1 MKLQKKFRLGIILL
15 VFIPVLIMGTVSY
28 VFYSGMI
35 EHKTYAF
42 YRVSLQD
49 TDRKLEFALN
59 EISTLSDL
67 AITQPVLQQILK
79 EPPERIGSELAQAL
93 NHLIMVH
100 PKITA
105 FRLYSGDKLIYSTAG
120 PAAEPHTLDDFPWS
134 HEMSSLKGR
143 PLWLGP
149 GENGTYDSGNPVLL
163 HARIIKDYY
172 SLKDI
177 GAIVI
182 TVKPDVLEQALWGA
196 NTIDGSD
203 ILLLN
208 REGKVVWDRS
218 GASTGRVLPA
228 HLLEHDEEGYQF
240 ARFNDADSMLTTVSS
255 SREGW
260 LLTAVT
266 PVKELQK
273 ETGAIR
279 NVALGL
285 LLFSLLMCL
294 IFERLFVMK
303 LVRTIV
309 VSARGM
315 KRVEQG
321 QFIELKSPTG
331 WRDET
336 GMLVNGF
343 NQMSRQISD
352 LLNEVK
358 KEQKRKKEAEMHALV
373 AQINPHFIYN
383 SLESINSMAVLAG
396 NRDISRI
403 VISLGKLLRISI
415 NENVESIPLSMELEH
430 VKHYLD
436 IQKMRFRD
444 QFDYAIVCPDELKS
458 CMTLKLIVQP
468 LVENALYHG
477 IETKQEPGFIRIEVT
492 ESQSQ
497 PHLFIDVA
505 DTGSGFD
512 HAQFEKLWSVPAAA
526 SGLKYR
532 HSGVGLKNVFERIR
546 IQYGPPFGLMI
557 CSSQGFGTIIRI
569 RIPKII

>member
-1 MKLQKKFRLGIILL
+1 MRLQKKFRLGIILL

-28 VFYSGMI
+28 VIYSAMI
-35 EHKTYAF
+35 EHKTNAF

-49 TDRKLEFALN
+49 TDRKLEYALN

-105 FRLYSGDKLIYSTAG
+105 FRLYSGDQLIYSTAG
-120 PAAEPHTLDDFPWS
+120 SVTNQQTLDDLPWS
-134 HEMSSLKGR
+134 DEMKSLKGR

-149 GENGTYDSGNPVLL
+149 GENETYESGNPVLL
-163 HARIIKDYY
+163 HARIVKDYY
-172 SLKDI
+172 SLRDI

-208 REGKVVWDRS
+208 RDGKVVWDKS
-218 GASTGRVLPA
+218 GNSTGRVLPA
-228 HLLEHDEEGYQF
+228 HLLEPDEEGYQL
-240 ARFNDADSMLTTVSS
+240 ARFNEADSMLTTVSS

-260 LLTAVT
+260 MLTAVT
-266 PVKELQK
+266 PMKELQK
-273 ETGAIR
+273 EKGTIR

-285 LLFSLLMCL
+285 LLFSLLMGL
-294 IFERLFVMK
+294 IFERLFVIK

-309 VSARGM
+309 ISARGM

-321 QFIELKSPTG
+321 QFIELKSPTN

-336 GMLVNGF
+336 GMLIEGF

-352 LLNEVK
+352 LLSEVK

-403 VISLGKLLRISI
+403 VVSLGKLLRISI
-415 NENVESIPLSMELEH
+415 NEHVESIPLSMELEH

-436 IQKMRFRD
+436 IQKIRFRD
-444 QFDYAIVCPDELKS
+444 QFDYAIICPDELKS
-458 CMTLKLIVQP
+458 SMTLKLIVQP

-492 ESQSQ
+492 ESPSQ
-497 PHLFIDVA
+497 HLFIDVA

-512 HAQFEKLWSVPAAA
+512 LSQFERLWSVSGAAA
-526 SGLKYR
+526 GHKYQ

-557 CSSQGFGTIIRI
+557 CSSEGFGTVIRI